1 MVLSFRKTFMDSF
14 IVNYINSWGEW
25 FYVGIILAM
34 LIDGNITVLVVG
46 FLSSGGAINPF
57 FGMLICAIG
66 GFIEQLLLFWAGFK
80 LRGNNSLAW
89 AWLTRA
95 STHFDKHFLRRPRLS
110 LFITKFIYGI
120 HRNSLVRVAAMGTP
134 FKKYLEYTVPMLIPW
149 VLILFWVGYSVSKP
163 LFILLEDYLH
173 YLEFGLLGL
182 LILIILLEHFVLS
195 GKLKKFWEKI

>member
-1 MVLSFRKTFMDSF
+1 MDSF
-14 IVNYINSWGEW
+14 IINYINSWGDW
-25 FYVGIILAM
+25 FYLGIIVAM

-66 GFIEQLLLFWAGFK
+66 GFIEQLLLYWAGFK
-80 LRGNNSLAW
+80 LRNNNSLAW

-95 STHFDKHFLRRPRLS
+95 GSQFDKHFYRRPRLA

-120 HRNSLVRVAAMGTP
+120 HRNSLVRVASLGTP
-134 FKKYLEYTVPMLIPW
+134 FKKYLKISAPILIPW
-149 VLILFWVGYSVSKP
+149 VLVLFGLGYSVSKP
-163 LFILLEDYLH
+163 VFYLLQDYLH
-173 YLEFGLLGL
+173 YVEFGLLGL

-195 GKLKKFWEKI
+195 GKLKKFWDRI

>member
-1 MVLSFRKTFMDSF
+1 MDSF

-25 FYVGIILAM
+25 FYLGILLAM

-46 FLSSGGAINPF
+46 FLSSGGAINPL

-89 AWLTRA
+89 AWPTRA
-95 STHFDKHFLRRPRLS
+95 STAFDRHFLRRPRLS

-134 FKKYLEYTVPMLIPW
+134 FKKYFEYTIPVLIPW
-149 VLILFWVGYSVSKP
+149 VLILFGVGYSVSKP